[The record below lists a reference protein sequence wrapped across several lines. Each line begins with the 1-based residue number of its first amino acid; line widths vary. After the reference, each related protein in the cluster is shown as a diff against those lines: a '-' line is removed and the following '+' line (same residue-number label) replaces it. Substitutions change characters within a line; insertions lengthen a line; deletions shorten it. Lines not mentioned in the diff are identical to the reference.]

1 MIKLFS
7 LIFNLCPK
15 ARGDGYASTSLYHPK
30 SSAQTQFENQKLQ
43 EFVSHL
49 LCLNSRDQL
58 SQQVPTHL
66 SSSILLSNTQ
76 TAGVLGFALRDSLK
90 RGGVLYSRASH
101 WQLNI

>member
-1 MIKLFS
+1 MVTRVPRFTIQ
-7 LIFNLCPK
+7 N
-15 ARGDGYASTSLYHPK
+15 HQ
-30 SSAQTQFENQKLQ
+30 AQTQFENQKLQ

-76 TAGVLGFALRDSLK
+76 TAGVMSFALRGSPSAEAHYTAGP
-90 RGGVLYSRASH
+90 RIG
-101 WQLNI
+101 N